1 MSEPEYVESYQDLRP
16 KHFGSPVEQVFDSS
30 ESMEMSDLHTG
41 NTEGSHE
48 QILLPPNYHQEIPLA
63 SSSDHHSN
71 DLTINIDQGAD
82 HQTAASHQDD
92 PHNSP
97 NSNDDH
103 SDDHHHNN
111 QHQSDRSDQNSQ
123 SVESSFLNS
132 DFDEQLYVRTL
143 SPWQQKLYGFFEA
156 HNSIWAKLFML
167 VSYAFIVG
175 AIITVPVQ
183 TLPQFTNSDGTESTL
198 TDDLIPFQ
206 IVASTWWSIE
216 LLGRFLATNHKLTF
230 FTHFLNFIDLL
241 SILPVFFIGVSDPNV
256 KSAVNILSVLRILK
270 ALKLAKYNVGI
281 RVGLLAIRRSKDAVF
296 MLLLF
301 LILSLLIT
309 STLMYWAER
318 GQWDQ
323 QEREWVRP
331 DGSRSP
337 FNSIPEG
344 FYWGITTLS
353 TTGYGDTYPITPWG
367 KFIASITMV
376 LSIMTIALPTSII
389 GSNFMAEYQ
398 LYQKHLLQKKLVRNQ
413 RKTNR
418 SKSTQSTGTAD
429 ANVSATLNTTQSAE
443 RTKEQIKSLK
453 EQNDSLYL
461 ALAEI
466 QDKLNDV
473 SPPQYYVKFKELK
486 VQHDQSLVKIEFL
499 EKELAKWKHIA
510 KDLTKKNKSLTEYF
524 KVKNIAS
531 PVVSIVKG
539 TKNAAS
545 GIMNSI
551 ENVFEQSDYLDH
563 VESMDEKKSTS
574 VRAAKKAG
582 KWIKKATGMSS
593 ATSATPTQ
601 SEHLSPVRDK
611 RKSIQTTSSSQDT
624 AEDADY
630 SDSHLMPPRQQSLD
644 SLHLDD
650 DSNPSHGLDTS
661 QESVDHQQDHHND
674 RHSNSERH
682 VKFVD
687 GHSQQSASAH
697 EDHDDHKTDHGNQR
711 GSRKS
716 TG

>member
-16 KHFGSPVEQVFDSS
+16 KHFGSPVEQVVDSS
-30 ESMEMSDLHTG
+30 ESMEMSDLHNG
-41 NTEGSHE
+41 NSEGSHE

-63 SSSDHHSN
+63 SGNDHHSN

-82 HQTAASHQDD
+82 HKTAASHQDD

-111 QHQSDRSDQNSQ
+111 QQQSDRSDQNSQ
-123 SVESSFLNS
+123 SAESSFLNS

-206 IVASTWWSIE
+206 IVAI
-216 LLGRFLATNHKLTF
+216 
-230 FTHFLNFIDLL
+230 
-241 SILPVFFIGVSDPNV
+241 FFIGVSDPNV

-323 QEREWVRP
+323 QERQWVRP

-398 LYQKHLLQKKLVRNQ
+398 LYQKHLLQKKLVRSQ
-413 RKTNR
+413 RKTDR
-418 SKSTQSTGTAD
+418 SKSTQSTGTAGT
-429 ANVSATLNTTQSAE
+429 NVSASMNTTQSVE

-510 KDLTKKNKSLTEYF
+510 KDLTRKNKSLTEYF

-551 ENVFEQSDYLDH
+551 ENVFEQSDYLAH

-601 SEHLSPVRDK
+601 SDHLSPVRDK

-650 DSNPSHGLDTS
+650 DSHLSHGLDTS
-661 QESVDHQQDHHND
+661 QESVGHQQDHHND

-682 VKFVD
+682 VKFVV